1 MRDVCTGKRQRHMC
15 LAVLLFVCFLIGGIL
30 FLVHMTHQ
38 NASDSLQYLD
48 NAALNQ
54 EISVD
59 RQIQGDIQ
67 TLHAVAIAMEEL
79 GVSELTQVEEMMQEI
94 NESNSFRYMGIA
106 TPEGQ
111 LDLVELGGQ
120 KHFGLDVSDEV
131 FFQKAMRG
139 EDAISAT
146 RQDPLAEGNYINCYG
161 VPLRDGEGEVVGVLC
176 GINDAAV
183 LRSIIDAP
191 LLNSQGF
198 SDLMLQD
205 GRIIIRSQN
214 TPVAEADIRS
224 LHELE
229 EISEQ
234 DWVQIT
240 ATLSGGEKTHFTYRI
255 DGREMVAVLAPI
267 SVPGWYILSSLPQAT
282 LWQRY
287 LVTVVGAVFLVA
299 MGVLLFFGM
308 MLRERRAD
316 ARSRAQ
322 LERLAYQDK
331 LTQCRNYDKFLLDA
345 EALFQ
350 TEGCA
355 GWALWYCDLKHFK
368 YYNDVLGYHMGDAL
382 LKRMAEVF
390 LHLEGKDALF
400 CRSTA
405 DNFVG
410 LHREQ
415 DPKRLRVWFDQ
426 VVEELTREES
436 QVPNRVCVELCMGFF
451 LPEPQDVSL
460 AVQEMV
466 DRANM
471 AQKSIKQQAGSGCAF
486 YNEQI
491 REYNRRDME
500 LGRQGMR
507 ALREGQFHAYVQP
520 KIDIQHGDRLAGAE
534 VLARWIHPQRGMVPP
549 GEFIPL
555 FEENGM
561 IVDLDRA
568 LFRQACQWLR
578 ARMDR
583 GEPPV
588 SLAVNVSRLSLL
600 REDFVEHYAA
610 VKRQYGI
617 PDGLVELEFTE
628 SMALVGEEMFQ
639 ELACSIQQAG
649 FICTMDD
656 FGTGYSSLNLLKNL
670 SINVLKLDIMFFRK
684 SIDKR
689 RERIVVRNI
698 IQMAKE
704 LDIRVVAEGVE
715 AEESLEFL
723 RDAGCDTAQGYLFAR
738 PMPLEEFERL
748 VAEKKDGSWKAA
760 E

>member
-1 MRDVCTGKRQRHMC
+1 MRELSQGKKQQHMY
-15 LAVLLFVCFLIGGIL
+15 LAILLFACFLVGGIL
-30 FLVHMTHQ
+30 FLWHMMSQ
-38 NASDSLQYLD
+38 NESDSLQYLD
-48 NAALNQ
+48 NAALHQ

-59 RQIQGDIQ
+59 RQIQGDFQ

-79 GVSELTQVEEMMQEI
+79 GVSELSQVEEMMQKI

-106 TPEGQ
+106 TVEGQ
-111 LDLVELGGQ
+111 LDLVEIGGER
-120 KHFGLDVSDEV
+120 HFGLDVSQEV
-131 FFQKAMRG
+131 FFQKAVAG
-139 EDAISAT
+139 KDAISAT

-161 VPLRDGEGEVVGVLC
+161 VPLLNGAGSVVGVLC
-176 GINDAAV
+176 GINDASV

-191 LLNSQGF
+191 LLNSEGF
-198 SDLMLQD
+198 SDLLLQD
-205 GRIIIRSQN
+205 GRIIIRSQD
-214 TPVAEADIRS
+214 TPVARGDIRS
-224 LHELE
+224 ISDLE
-229 EISEQ
+229 GISEQ
-234 DWVQIT
+234 DMEEINT
-240 ATLSGGEKTHFTYRI
+240 ALAEDTKAHFTYQI
-255 DGREMVAVLAPI
+255 EGRTMVAVLAPI
-267 SVPGWYILSSLPQAT
+267 SVPGWYILSSLPQET

-299 MGVLLFFGM
+299 TGVLLFFGM

-345 EALFQ
+345 EQIFQ
-350 TEGCA
+350 ESGCD

-390 LHLEGKDALF
+390 LHLEGADAVF
-400 CRSTA
+400 CRATA

-415 DPKRLRVWFDQ
+415 DPKRLRAWFDQ

-500 LGRQGMR
+500 LGRQGMQ
-507 ALREGQFHAYVQP
+507 ALREGQFQIYVQP
-520 KIDIQHGDRLAGAE
+520 KVDIQRGDRLSGGE
-534 VLARWIHPQRGMVPP
+534 VLARWLHPQRGMVPP

-568 LFRQACQWLR
+568 MFRQSCQWLR

-600 REDFVEHYAA
+600 REDFVEYYAA
-610 VKRQYGI
+610 VKRQFAI
-617 PDGLVELEFTE
+617 PDGVVELEFTE
-628 SMALVGEEMFQ
+628 SMALVGEEMFLD
-639 ELACSIQQAG
+639 LAHSIQQAG

-670 SINVLKLDIMFFRK
+670 PINVLKLDIMFFRK

-723 RDAGCDTAQGYLFAR
+723 RAAGCDIAQGYLFAK
-738 PMPLEEFERL
+738 PMPLEQFERL
-748 VAEKKDGSWKAA
+748 VEEKKDGPWKT
-760 E
+760 EE